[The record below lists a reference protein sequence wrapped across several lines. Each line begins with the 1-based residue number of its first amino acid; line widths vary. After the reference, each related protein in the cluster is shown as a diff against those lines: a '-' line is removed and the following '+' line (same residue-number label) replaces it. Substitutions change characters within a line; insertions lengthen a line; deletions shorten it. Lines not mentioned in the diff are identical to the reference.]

1 MGSIQSRLKIF
12 RIFAQQQNASFGEDS
27 FVGSAVLAHESVD
40 GAEISDWL
48 RRPTA
53 AQLEVYFV

>member
-1 MGSIQSRLKIF
+1 LAR
-12 RIFAQQQNASFGEDS
+12 QQNASFSEDS

-48 RRPTA
+48 RHPTA
-53 AQLEVYFV
+53 AQLDVYFV